1 MRIDRNARTTEGRTN
16 REGGNSR
23 SPAAKGAGGELN
35 PDFTDPYLREPT
47 SADHYQDQARTSWL
61 AAQAATQPEI
71 RSEKIATLKNAIAN
85 GTYQV
90 SADQIAEAILLER
103 QTRDGTAA

>member
-1 MRIDRNARTTEGRTN
+1 
-16 REGGNSR
+16 
-23 SPAAKGAGGELN
+23 
-35 PDFTDPYLREPT
+35 
-47 SADHYQDQARTSWL
+47 L

>member
-1 MRIDRNARTTEGRTN
+1 MRIERNARRTQANSN
-16 REGGNSR
+16 RERENPG
-23 SPAAKGAGGELN
+23 SPASAGARGDLN
-35 PDFTDPYLREPT
+35 PDFTDRDLSEPT
-47 SADHYQDQARTSWL
+47 STDNYQDQARTSWL

-71 RSEKIATLKNAIAN
+71 RSERIATLKNAIAN

-90 SADQIAEAILLER
+90 AADQIAEAILLER